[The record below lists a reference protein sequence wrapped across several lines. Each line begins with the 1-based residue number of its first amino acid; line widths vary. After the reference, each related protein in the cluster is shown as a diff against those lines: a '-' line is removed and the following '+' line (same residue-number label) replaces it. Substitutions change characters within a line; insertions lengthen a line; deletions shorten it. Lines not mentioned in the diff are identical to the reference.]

1 MSSKEIGT
9 KRIADAVSGEK
20 SVITVSVVDGE
31 IVLAL
36 AQDTKGDLEIRL
48 KPADIMILIKWFE
61 KAAIIAKFGV

>member
-36 AQDTKGDLEIRL
+36 AQDTKGDLDIRL
-48 KPADIMILIKWFE
+48 KSADIMMLIKWLE
-61 KAAIIAKFGV
+61 KAAIVAKFGV

>member
-48 KPADIMILIKWFE
+48 KPADIMILIKWLE
-61 KAAIIAKFGV
+61 KAAIVAKFGV